1 MVFEKYA
8 KYYDLLYKDK
18 DYRAETDY
26 IISLIQKYKPET
38 CKILEFGAGTGIH
51 GRILGNE
58 GYEVRGIERSREMID
73 IGLSANQEYDHYT
86 NFSCTQGDCTST
98 FLGDDFDTVISL
110 FHVLSY
116 QTSHEKIIA
125 MLNNAYRQ
133 LKSGGVFIF
142 DYWYAPAVWN
152 IGPSVRLKRVRNQEL
167 AITRIA
173 EPECLRYQNLVKV
186 NYQTFIND
194 LKRNHISE
202 IKETHKM
209 RAFET
214 DEIKEIANQTD
225 FILLN
230 SEEWM
235 TGHLPSNETWGVCTI
250 LLKN

>member
-26 IISLIQKYKPET
+26 ILSLIQKYKPET
-38 CKILEFGAGTGIH
+38 SKILEFGAGSGIH
-51 GRILGNE
+51 GRILANE
-58 GYEVRGIERSREMID
+58 GYGVRGIERSQEMIEL
-73 IGLSANQEYDHYT
+73 GLCSNQSKDQNT
-86 NFSCTQGDCTST
+86 NFSCTQGDCKST
-98 FLGDDFDTVISL
+98 ILGDDFDTVISL
-110 FHVLSY
+110 FHVVSY
-116 QTSHEKIIA
+116 LTSNEEVLA
-125 MLNNAYRQ
+125 MLNNAHRQ
-133 LKSGGVFIF
+133 LKPGGIFIF
-142 DYWYAPAVWN
+142 DYWHAPAVWN

-186 NYQTFIND
+186 NYQTFIKD

-214 DEIKEIANQTD
+214 DEIKEFANQTD
-225 FILLN
+225 FILLD